1 MVLLVSAGFSCR
13 SAKQLSF
20 RGLTLVGVSGL
31 TGPHVSYHQ
40 VSLDFF
46 FFSSVATLWGLRDL
60 SSPAGNG
67 THAPE
72 VKAPSP
78 NHCTTREFP
87 SLDFLMWWR

>member
-46 FFSSVATLWGLRDL
+46 FFLW
-60 SSPAGNG
+60 P
-67 THAPE
+67 
-72 VKAPSP
+72 
-78 NHCTTREFP
+78 HCGVCGILVPQPGMEPMPRK
-87 SLDFLMWWR
+87 